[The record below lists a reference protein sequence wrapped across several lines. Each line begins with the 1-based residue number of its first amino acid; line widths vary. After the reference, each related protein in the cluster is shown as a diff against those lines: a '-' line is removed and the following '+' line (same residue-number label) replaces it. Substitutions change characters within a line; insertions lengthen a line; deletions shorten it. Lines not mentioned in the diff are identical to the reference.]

1 MDTKTQTGGGSQQ
14 PWKFFSRCTTVARSA
29 LQSCLIFEGPR
40 HQDRRTVWELA
51 LIIYCCTLIQIVFTP
66 SRLCKA
72 QKGFSML
79 QWGTWSEEGTTER
92 NFVRKKPWR
101 IWIEKPLQSST
112 NDEDSHHL
120 RRKQSPTRLVLPLR
134 SQTLYSLWFE
144 RLRQRQELVSLS
156 YAWSHTSMSRRICCT

>member
-1 MDTKTQTGGGSQQ
+1 MG
-14 PWKFFSRCTTVARSA
+14 
-29 LQSCLIFEGPR
+29 
-40 HQDRRTVWELA
+40 LA

-66 SRLCKA
+66 SRLCEA

-92 NFVRKKPWR
+92 NFCKKKPWR

-120 RRKQSPTRLVLPLR
+120 RRKLSPTRPVLPLR
-134 SQTLYSLWFE
+134 SQTLYSLWVE
-144 RLRQRQELVSLS
+144 HLRQELVSLF
-156 YAWSHTSMSRRICCT
+156 CG